1 VDPYTHINQLL
12 PFALAALLL
21 SCPSSMKQATK
32 TNNIMKGREQY
43 EWAKV
48 YLLLLDFKEIENE
61 LRNLPSTQIQL
72 QLEQEASVL
81 GCTFL
86 MTRK

>member
-1 VDPYTHINQLL
+1 
-12 PFALAALLL
+12 
-21 SCPSSMKQATK
+21 
-32 TNNIMKGREQY
+32 MKGREQY